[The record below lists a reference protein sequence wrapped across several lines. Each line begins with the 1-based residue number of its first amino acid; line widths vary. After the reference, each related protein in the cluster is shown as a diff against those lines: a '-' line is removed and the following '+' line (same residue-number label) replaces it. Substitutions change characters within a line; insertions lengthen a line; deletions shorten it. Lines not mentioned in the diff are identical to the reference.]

1 MCKCEHDES
10 PQEITDANLS
20 PPKHK
25 FCHLKLK
32 INDDNLRSESPEPE
46 TAEIEAPIEPI
57 RIESDKES
65 RLYQVRFP
73 LIKFLMVSMEV

>member
-1 MCKCEHDES
+1 M
-10 PQEITDANLS
+10 
-20 PPKHK
+20 
-25 FCHLKLK
+25 
-32 INDDNLRSESPEPE
+32 NDDNLRSESPEPE

-73 LIKFLMVSMEV
+73 LIMFIMVNMKV